1 MSEVPPEARLWDLM
15 RGTMT
20 AKALAV
26 ASDLD
31 IADAL
36 ADGPRSSTNLA
47 AEKGADADTLHRVLR
62 ALAGDGV
69 FSEGEPGVF
78 SNTEASELL
87 RRDRGDGWPEFA
99 HLFGGVF
106 AEAIAGLDPRTRGE
120 TFSER
125 FETDFWSW
133 LAVHPDE
140 RGVFDAA
147 MAGGKE
153 RSAERLAGLE
163 WRDDETVVDVGGGN
177 GALLRALLQRRPR
190 LHGIAFDL
198 PETVRDERAL
208 GDRISFVAGDFFE
221 RVPTGD
227 AYVLSTILHDWDNE
241 RAAAI
246 LGTIRVAA
254 PASARLF
261 ILDSVVGQGNE
272 PSGAKWLDLLMLVL
286 AGGRERTESEWRRL
300 IESAGLRVEQIDDGL
315 IQARCR

>member
-1 MSEVPPEARLWDLM
+1 L
-15 RGTMT
+15 RG
-20 AKALAV
+20 
-26 ASDLD
+26 
-31 IADAL
+31 
-36 ADGPRSSTNLA
+36 
-47 AEKGADADTLHRVLR
+47 
-62 ALAGDGV
+62 
-69 FSEGEPGVF
+69 
-78 SNTEASELL
+78 
-87 RRDRGDGWPEFA
+87 
-99 HLFGGVF
+99 
-106 AEAIAGLDPRTRGE
+106 
-120 TFSER
+120 
-125 FETDFWSW
+125 
-133 LAVHPDE
+133 
-140 RGVFDAA
+140 
-147 MAGGKE
+147 
-153 RSAERLAGLE
+153 
-163 WRDDETVVDVGGGN
+163 
-177 GALLRALLQRRPR
+177 LLQRRPR

-286 AGGRERTESEWRRL
+286 AGGRERTEPEWRRL
-300 IESAGLRVEQIDDGL
+300 IESAGFRIEQIEDRL